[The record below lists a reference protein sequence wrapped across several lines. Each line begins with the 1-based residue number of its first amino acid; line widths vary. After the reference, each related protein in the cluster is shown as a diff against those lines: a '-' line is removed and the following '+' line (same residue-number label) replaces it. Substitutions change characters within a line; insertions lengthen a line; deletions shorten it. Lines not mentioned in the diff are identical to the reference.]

1 MLKIHKKHDPVFFL
15 ILPLIIYLSVVLI
28 PIFFSVY
35 YSFMNWNGISKMKF
49 AGFGNY
55 AKMFKDPNLL
65 TVIFNSL
72 RYTFIGTICQV
83 GGGMVL
89 AILVQQ
95 MTKGRNLFRVIFF
108 TPVVISSMAMSQTFK
123 KFLSI
128 SPDGVINAALGAI
141 GLAELKTAF
150 LADMNL
156 TLWIVAIVESYR
168 FCGLYLVIFYAAF
181 TGIDHEIIEAAT
193 IDGAKGWQIY
203 AYIRF
208 PMIRGIIT
216 SCITLAVTGT
226 LKAFDGPFILTNGG
240 PGYASE
246 LIALYM
252 YKTAFNS
259 MDYGYGSVL
268 GLLVVLL
275 CLASF
280 SLIEK
285 ISKWKE

>member
-1 MLKIHKKHDPVFFL
+1 M
-15 ILPLIIYLSVVLI
+15 S
-28 PIFFSVY
+28 
-35 YSFMNWNGISKMKF
+35 WNGISRMRF
-49 AGFGNY
+49 TGLGNY
-55 AKMFKDPNLL
+55 AKMFNDPNLL
-65 TVIFNSL
+65 TVLFNSF
-72 RYTFIGTICQV
+72 RYTFVATICQV

-95 MTKGRNLFRVIFF
+95 LNKGQNLFRVIFF

-128 SPDGVINAALGAI
+128 SPDGVINAVLGVI
-141 GLAELKTAF
+141 GLSELKTAF

-156 TLWIVAIVESYR
+156 TLWVVAVVESYR

-181 TGIDHEIIEAAT
+181 TGIDNGIIEAAT

-203 AYIRF
+203 TYIRL

-226 LKAFDGPFILTNGG
+226 LKAFEGPFILTNGG

-259 MDYGYGSVL
+259 MDYGYGSML
-268 GLLVVLL
+268 GLLVVFL
-275 CLASF
+275 CLVSF

-285 ISKWKE
+285 IARLKE

>member
-1 MLKIHKKHDPVFFL
+1 MRIHKKYDPVFFL
-15 ILPLIIYLSVVLI
+15 VLPLIIYLSVVLI
-28 PIFFSVY
+28 PIVFSVY
-35 YSFMNWNGISKMKF
+35 YSFMSWNGISKIKF
-49 AGFGNY
+49 IGFGNY
-55 AKMFKDPNLL
+55 TKMFNDQNLL
-65 TVIFNSL
+65 TVLFNSF
-72 RYTFIGTICQV
+72 RYTFIATICQV

-95 MTKGRNLFRVIFF
+95 INKGQNLFRVIFF

-128 SPDGVINAALGAI
+128 SPDGVINAVLGAI
-141 GLAELKTAF
+141 GLSELKTAF

-156 TLWIVAIVESYR
+156 TLWVVAIVESYR

-181 TGIDHEIIEAAT
+181 TSIDNEIIEAAT
-193 IDGAKGWQIY
+193 IDGAKGWQFY
-203 AYIRF
+203 TYIRF

-226 LKAFDGPFILTNGG
+226 LKAFEGAFILTNGG

-259 MDYGYGSVL
+259 MDYGYGSML
-268 GLLVVLL
+268 GLLIVLL
-275 CLASF
+275 CLISF

-285 ISKWKE
+285 ITKWKE